1 MVINVWSSDQN
12 ISIPLKYVGDAN
24 SVCYCSVAIVSDSSW
39 LYELQHS
46 RLPCPSPSPGVCPNS
61 SPLSWTVICYP
72 LLLLPSVFPSIRVF
86 PMSWLFVLD
95 GQRIGALASASV
107 LPMNIQDW
115 FPLGLTGWSTCNPRG
130 SQQSSLAPQYESI
143 ISSVLSF
150 LYAPGLTSI
159 QHGYCKSH
167 SLPIKTFVSKVMSLL
182 FNTLSR
188 FIITFL
194 PKSEHL
200 LISWL

>member
-86 PMSWLFVLD
+86 PMSWLFVSD

-107 LPMNIQDW
+107 LPMNIQVW
-115 FPLGLTGWSTCNPRG
+115 FL
-130 SQQSSLAPQYESI
+130 
-143 ISSVLSF
+143 F
-150 LYAPGLTSI
+150 GLTSLIFLLSKGVSRVFQHHNLKTSILQHSTFFVI
-159 QHGYCKSH
+159 QLSH
-167 SLPIKTFVSKVMSLL
+167 LYMTTRKTIALNIELKLEQIL
-182 FNTLSR
+182 K
-188 FIITFL
+188 
-194 PKSEHL
+194 PD
-200 LISWL
+200 